1 MDPRIHQC
9 IALDPMGRLT
19 APLDP
24 PNSIVFAF
32 ANNRCAHIFS
42 VLSLDMSAMNKTSMI
57 QQIKPKLKYNEPSK

>member
-1 MDPRIHQC
+1 
-9 IALDPMGRLT
+9 MGRLT